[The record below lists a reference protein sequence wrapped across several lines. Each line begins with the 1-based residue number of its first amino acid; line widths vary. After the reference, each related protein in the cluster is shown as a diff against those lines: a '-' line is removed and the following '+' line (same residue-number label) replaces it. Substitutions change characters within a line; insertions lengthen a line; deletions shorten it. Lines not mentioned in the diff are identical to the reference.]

1 MPPVPGGGNLSLPS
15 HLRHLADRQPDGAV
29 QDGIPRSA
37 ALDEGCVAGTRSRHS
52 QTDGKV
58 PQGLTDDVD
67 LKTTTIMLMSP
78 VDR

>member
-37 ALDEGCVAGTRSRHS
+37 ALDEGCVAGARSRHP

-58 PQGLTDDVD
+58 PQGLTDD
-67 LKTTTIMLMSP
+67 LKNHPRAAFHVSC
-78 VDR
+78 